1 MTISLGGALTGLMR
15 RGVERFDRRD
25 EREFLPAALEVLE
38 TPPSPTG
45 RALAITIGV
54 FFLIAVAWS
63 FLGKVDVIATAPGR
77 LLPSGKI
84 KVVQPLDPGVVKAI
98 AVQDGDHVRVGQLLI
113 ALDPTSVGADRDRL
127 ARDLVQARLDVARLT
142 ALKPVA
148 EGSGP
153 AGRIGEVE
161 NATADDLQ
169 QARAAL
175 RAQLDQQ
182 AAKVAG
188 LEQQI
193 SEKRA
198 EAGEV
203 AATIAKTNASLP
215 MLTEKARLHEK
226 LREQGFGT
234 SFAYLDAQQQLSDAH
249 RDVEVLAER
258 AAQAR
263 ASMSAL
269 ERQRAQAIS
278 EFDAGVLSDLEKA
291 REKENE
297 LEQDLIKAQQ
307 KSTATEIRAPI
318 DGVVEELAVHTVGG
332 VVTPAER
339 LLIVVPDNQR
349 LTVEA
354 QLANRD
360 VGFVHAGQDVSVK
373 IETFN
378 FTRYGLVHGK
388 VIDVSRDAV
397 AQAERQ
403 AEESAAPG
411 DQAPAQ
417 PAAASPTYVARISLD
432 KTSMMVDG
440 RREPLIPGMSVTAEV
455 KTGRRTIIDYLLSP
469 LARKS
474 NEALHER

>member
-1 MTISLGGALTGLMR
+1 MTDETRNALTTVMR
-15 RGVERFDRRD
+15 RSVERFERKD

-45 RALAITIGV
+45 RLLAILIGT
-54 FFLIAVAWS
+54 FFTIAVAWA

-84 KVVQPLDPGVVKAI
+84 KVIQPLDPGIVKSI
-98 AVQDGDHVRVGQLLI
+98 AVQDGDHVKAGQLLI
-113 ALDPTSVGADRDRL
+113 ALDPTTAGADRDRL
-127 ARDLVQARLDVARLT
+127 AHDLVRARLDLARLS
-142 ALKPVA
+142 ALAPVA
-148 EGSGP
+148 EGRGGP
-153 AGRIGEVE
+153 GQIGAVE
-161 NATADDLQ
+161 GATPDDLA

-175 RAQLDQQ
+175 RAQLDGQ

-188 LEQQI
+188 LDQQI

-198 EAGEV
+198 EAAEDS
-203 AATIAKTNASLP
+203 ALIAKTNADLP

-226 LREQGFGT
+226 LRQQGFGT
-234 SFAYLDAQQQLSDAH
+234 SFAYLDAQEQLSDGQ
-249 RDVEVLAER
+249 RDLEVQARRLEQ
-258 AAQAR
+258 AQAY
-263 ASMSAL
+263 AAAL
-269 ERQRAQAIS
+269 QRQRAQAVS

-291 REKENE
+291 REKENQ
-297 LEQDLIKAQQ
+297 LSQDLIKAQQ
-307 KSTATEIRAPI
+307 KSTETEIRSPI

-339 LLIVVPDNQR
+339 LMAVVPDTQK
-349 LTVEA
+349 LMVEA

-378 FTRYGLVHGK
+378 FTRYGMARGK

-397 AQAERQ
+397 AAATRQ
-403 AEESAAPG
+403 ADEAAG
-411 DQAPAQ
+411 GGQAQQQ
-417 PAAASPTYVARISLD
+417 PATPASPTYVARISLD
-432 KTSMMVDG
+432 RTSMIVDG
-440 RREPLIPGMSVTAEV
+440 RREQLIPGMSVTAEV

>member
-1 MTISLGGALTGLMR
+1 VSDIARNALTTAVR
-15 RGVERFDRRD
+15 RSVESFERND

-45 RALAITIGV
+45 RLLATLIGT
-54 FFLIAVAWS
+54 FFTIAVAWA

-84 KVVQPLDPGVVKAI
+84 KVIQPLDPGIVKSI
-98 AVQDGDHVRVGQLLI
+98 AVQDGDHVKAGQLLI
-113 ALDPTSVGADRDRL
+113 SLDPTTAGADRDRL
-127 ARDLVQARLDVARLT
+127 AHDLVQARLDVARLS
-142 ALKPVA
+142 ALAPVA
-148 EGSGP
+148 EGRGGP
-153 AGRIGEVE
+153 GQIGAVE
-161 NATADDLQ
+161 AATPDDLA

-175 RAQLDQQ
+175 RAQLDAQ

-188 LEQQI
+188 LDQQI
-193 SEKRA
+193 SEKHA
-198 EAGEV
+198 EAAEDS
-203 AATIAKTNASLP
+203 ALIAKTNADLP

-234 SFAYLDAQQQLSDAH
+234 SFANLDAQQLLSDAH
-249 RDVEVLAER
+249 RDLEVEGRRLD
-258 AAQAR
+258 QAR
-263 ASMSAL
+263 AYGAAL
-269 ERQRAQAIS
+269 QRERAQAVS

-297 LEQDLIKAQQ
+297 LAQDLIKAQQ
-307 KSTATEIRAPI
+307 KSTETEIRSPI
-318 DGVVEELAVHTVGG
+318 DGIVEELAVHTVGG

-339 LLIVVPDNQR
+339 LMVVVPDTQK
-349 LTVEA
+349 LMVEA

-360 VGFVHAGQDVSVK
+360 VGFVHPGQDVSVK

-378 FTRYGLVHGK
+378 FTRYGMAHGK

-397 AQAERQ
+397 AAATRQ
-403 AEESAAPG
+403 ADESTGAQQTQQQAASL
-411 DQAPAQ
+411 
-417 PAAASPTYVARISLD
+417 ASPTYVARISLD
-432 KTSMMVDG
+432 RTSMVVDG

-455 KTGRRTIIDYLLSP
+455 KTGRRTIINYLLSP
-469 LARKS
+469 LARRS